1 MRYLLGVCLL
11 AATGLFVLVG
21 VGAGDAGTAVLAGGG
36 EALVLQFDWVLDL
49 IETVDR
55 ILEAVVDL
63 LETVRRLFGGVGGGD

>member
-11 AATGLFVLVG
+11 AATGLFV
-21 VGAGDAGTAVLAGGG
+21 VGAGDAGIAALAGGG
-36 EALVLQFDWVLDL
+36 GSPLLQLDWLLDL

-63 LETVRRLFGGVGGGD
+63 LETVRRLFGGVEGGD